1 MTSASCESTYKT
13 VIAEKIGVLLFMSS
27 RDRTMATVMLGDA
40 YTLGSLRAW
49 IERIGLVKRDIDA
62 SRPQCLAHEQSE
74 FSS

>member
-1 MTSASCESTYKT
+1 MTFASSESPYKA
-13 VIAEKIGVLLFMSS
+13 VIAEKIGVLLLMSS
-27 RDRTMATVMLGDA
+27 RDRTMATVMPGHA

-62 SRPQCLAHEQSE
+62 SRLQWLAHEQSE